1 MENMIDELLGML
13 LASVRVVDYVSLVV
27 KRKS

>member
-13 LASVRVVDYVSLVV
+13 LASVHVVDYVSLVV